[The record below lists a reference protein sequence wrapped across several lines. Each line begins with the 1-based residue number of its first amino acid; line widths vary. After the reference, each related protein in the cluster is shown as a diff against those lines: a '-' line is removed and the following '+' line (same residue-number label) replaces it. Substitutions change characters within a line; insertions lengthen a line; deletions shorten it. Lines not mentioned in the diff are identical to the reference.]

1 MKNHTDVLIVSQ
13 SEQAICA
20 GAPQIYLDGR
30 LESDIR
36 VASWHKRSGR
46 RIIVKKVIHNNLYM
60 LKIFFRAVP
69 LYSIGYALLVV
80 ARSVL
85 FNTVGNV
92 LFIQYIVKSVEF
104 AVAHPEET
112 QKALVQLIVVTCVYY
127 GLVLLFNTVK
137 EGIFNNSLTKNA
149 EIKVNRVFSKM
160 MFEKSCSIDL
170 GCYDDQKYYND
181 LVAANNESNNR
192 AWNTYWNFVSL
203 MENLSVLLSLFYIIS
218 SLDFVVFILAVM
230 INIFSFLYQIKLNKI
245 NGEIYNKTLP
255 YHKEIDYVNRM
266 FFLKQNAKDMKM
278 TNIGSVLFD
287 KLTSSSKKL
296 SDIHAAYG
304 AKKSMVSS
312 GDNLMKKI
320 LGDFLTLFYLA
331 YMVLVKC
338 AYSFDV
344 MTALWNAYGTIKGNM
359 NHFVDSVKEL
369 HNNSIH
375 IEKFIHFMGIENSIV
390 SDKGLK
396 NSADTPIT
404 IEFVDVS
411 FSYDGEHKIL
421 DGLNFKINANEK
433 VAIVGS
439 NGAGKSTLVKLLLR
453 LYDPDNGKI
462 LVNGIDIRDYDVEFY
477 RKNLCSIL
485 VQNFQLF
492 ALTLYENV
500 KMDIVDEKAEGAD
513 LDQALHMVGL
523 SDVIERLPDKGDSDY
538 SREFNGDGVVFSGGQ
553 KQKLALARVLLND
566 KKMAILDEPSSALD
580 PKAESEF
587 NELVFNML
595 PEKTIVIISHRLSTT
610 KMADRIMLIQN
621 GKVTEDGSHN
631 ELMKNNGV
639 YAKMFEMQ
647 SRRYK

>member
-1 MKNHTDVLIVSQ
+1 M
-13 SEQAICA
+13 
-20 GAPQIYLDGR
+20 
-30 LESDIR
+30 
-36 VASWHKRSGR
+36 
-46 RIIVKKVIHNNLYM
+46 KKVIHNNLYM

-69 LYSIGYALLVV
+69 LYSIGYALLIV

-104 AVAHPEET
+104 AIAHPEET
-112 QKALVQLIVVTCVYY
+112 QKTITQLIVVTCVYY
-127 GLVLLFNTVK
+127 GLVLLLNTVI
-137 EGIFNNSLTKNA
+137 EGIYNNSLTKNA
-149 EIKVNRVFSKM
+149 EIKVNRVFTKM
-160 MFEKSCSIDL
+160 MFEKSSSIDL
-170 GCYDDQKYYND
+170 GCYDNQKYYNN
-181 LVAANNESNNR
+181 LVVANNESNNR
-192 AWNTYWNFVSL
+192 AWNTYRNFVNL
-203 MENLSVLLSLFYIIS
+203 IENLSVLLSLFYIIS
-218 SLDFVVFILAVM
+218 SLDFVVFALAVV
-230 INIFSFLYQIKLNKI
+230 INVLSFLYQIKLNKI
-245 NGEIYNKTLP
+245 NGEIYNKTMP
-255 YHKEIDYVNRM
+255 YNKEIDYANRM
-266 FFLKQNAKDMKM
+266 FFLKQNAKDIKM

-296 SDIHAAYG
+296 SDINAAYG
-304 AKKSMVSS
+304 AKKTFVCS

-320 LGDFLTLFYLA
+320 LGDFVTLFYLA

-338 AYSFDV
+338 AYTFDV

-359 NHFVDSVKEL
+359 NNFVNSIKEL
-369 HNNSIH
+369 HNNSIY
-375 IEKFIHFMGIENSIV
+375 IEKFIHFMEIENSIV
-390 SDKGLK
+390 LDKGLK

-421 DGLNFKINANEK
+421 DGLNLKIKANEK

-477 RKNLCSIL
+477 RKNICSIL

-500 KMDIVDEKAEGAD
+500 KMDIVDKKAEGAN
-513 LDQALHMVGL
+513 LDKALNMVGL
-523 SDVIERLPDKGDSDY
+523 SDVVERLPDKGDSDY

-553 KQKLALARVLLND
+553 KQKLALARVLLSD
-566 KKMAILDEPSSALD
+566 KRMVILDEPSSALD

-610 KMADRIMLIQN
+610 KMADRIILIQN
-621 GKVTEDGSHN
+621 GKVAEDGSHN
-631 ELMKNNGV
+631 ELMKNNGI
-639 YAKMFEMQ
+639 YAIKCLKCSLGDINNE
-647 SRRYK
+647 